1 MEELDILKKHWNK
14 TEDFPKF
21 SKEQLI
27 KIIQKKSSS
36 TIKWILII
44 SLLEFF
50 LGIFLTIYS
59 TVNVS
64 EPKNIIELPIL
75 DKIIDYS
82 TIISYVVILFF
93 IYRFYKMYRQVN
105 ILDNTKKLMQTIIDT
120 RRITKQYIFFNIG
133 LFFCLSIC
141 VGLFLIL
148 NDSKNGIVP
157 INLFFQIF
165 MFTII
170 VICFCVILWLIYRLL
185 YGWLIKRLE
194 KNYKDLSSIDY

>member
-1 MEELDILKKHWNK
+1 
-14 TEDFPKF
+14 
-21 SKEQLI
+21 
-27 KIIQKKSSS
+27 
-36 TIKWILII
+36 
-44 SLLEFF
+44 
-50 LGIFLTIYS
+50 
-59 TVNVS
+59 
-64 EPKNIIELPIL
+64 
-75 DKIIDYS
+75 
-82 TIISYVVILFF
+82 
-93 IYRFYKMYRQVN
+93 
-105 ILDNTKKLMQTIIDT
+105 MQTIIDT